1 MNQRNISQALF
12 EALAW
17 GGMTAKELSQ
27 TAGVTEAQ
35 ISRFRK
41 GGDIYSSVV
50 QRLIDG
56 LPDRIYNKF
65 LLVLDGY
72 QAPKNTDVQIAD
84 QILDLAYQLK
94 KNRATKKNQ
103 ELVLNGSRDK

>member
-1 MNQRNISQALF
+1 MKERSIPQALF
-12 EALAW
+12 EAMAW

-27 TAGVTEAQ
+27 KAGTTEAQ

-50 QRLIDG
+50 QRLIDA

-65 LLVLDGY
+65 VLLLEGH
-72 QAPKNTDVQIAD
+72 QAPKNSNVQIAD
-84 QILDLAYQLK
+84 QIVDLAYQLK
-94 KNRATKKNQ
+94 QNRSKNNK
-103 ELVLNGSRDK
+103 ELISNGSRDK

>member
-56 LPDRIYNKF
+56 LPDRIYNKY
-65 LLVLDGY
+65 LLLLDGY
-72 QAPKNTDVQIAD
+72 KPPKSTNVQIAD

-94 KNRATKKNQ
+94 QNKAKNNK
-103 ELVLNGSRDK
+103 ELVLNGSREK

>member
-1 MNQRNISQALF
+1 MNQRSISQALF

-17 GGMTAKELSQ
+17 GGMTAKELSRS
-27 TAGVTEAQ
+27 AEVTEAQ

-56 LPDRIYNKF
+56 LPDRIYSRF
-65 LLVLDGY
+65 IALLDGHEV
-72 QAPKNTDVQIAD
+72 PKSADVQIAN
-84 QILDLAYQLK
+84 QILDLAYELKSSRAINK
-94 KNRATKKNQ
+94 KNE
-103 ELVLNGSRDK
+103 ELVLNK